1 MSENLFTQLVRR
13 AECKVII
20 LLDSDAYKD
29 SIKLYKKLNSTKL
42 MNRVMIIKL
51 PEGYDISD
59 VNQRLGKK
67 GVIDVLTSAKKIKE
81 SLLY

>member
-1 MSENLFTQLVRR
+1 M
-13 AECKVII
+13 
-20 LLDSDAYKD
+20 D
-29 SIKLYKKLNSTKL
+29 
-42 MNRVMIIKL
+42 RVLIIKL

-67 GVIDVLTSAKKIKE
+67 GVIDVLGTAKKIKE